1 MAREKKHYEIL
12 FIVCLTTLL
21 VTQIKWMV
29 GRLLT
34 DELDDIRNEA
44 LLSLTYL
51 HCLTI
56 HVERLRGG
64 TISLS
69 L

>member
-1 MAREKKHYEIL
+1 VKKHYEIL
-12 FIVCLTTLL
+12 FIVYLTTVL

-44 LLSLTYL
+44 LLSLMYKYL
-51 HCLTI
+51 HCLNI
-56 HVERLRGG
+56 HMERLRVA